1 MCCKSQ
7 VYMKNGGEYMD
18 NDEELDNIAA
28 ELRREKAKLW
38 RKNNKEKVKEIHKR
52 YWRKKAKEEL
62 EKRENQKK
70 EGE

>member
-1 MCCKSQ
+1 
-7 VYMKNGGEYMD
+7 MD
-18 NDEELDNIAA
+18 NNEGLDKIAA

-62 EKRENQKK
+62 EKRKNQKK

>member
-1 MCCKSQ
+1 MIK
-7 VYMKNGGEYMD
+7 KIGGEYMD
-18 NDEELDNIAA
+18 NNEELDKIAA

>member
-1 MCCKSQ
+1 
-7 VYMKNGGEYMD
+7 MD

-28 ELRREKAKLW
+28 ELRREKAKLL

-62 EKRENQKK
+62 EKRKNQKK

>member
-1 MCCKSQ
+1 
-7 VYMKNGGEYMD
+7 MD
-18 NDEELDNIAA
+18 NDEELDNITA

>member
-1 MCCKSQ
+1 
-7 VYMKNGGEYMD
+7 MD
-18 NDEELDNIAA
+18 IDEKLDKIVA
-28 ELRREKAKLW
+28 ELRRGKARVW
-38 RKNNKEKVKEIHKR
+38 RKNNKEKVKEINKR

>member
-1 MCCKSQ
+1 
-7 VYMKNGGEYMD
+7 MD
-18 NDEELDNIAA
+18 NDKELDNIVA

>member
-1 MCCKSQ
+1 
-7 VYMKNGGEYMD
+7 MD
-18 NDEELDNIAA
+18 NDEELDIIAA
-28 ELRREKAKLW
+28 ELRRKKAKLW

-62 EKRENQKK
+62 EKRKNQKK

>member
-1 MCCKSQ
+1 
-7 VYMKNGGEYMD
+7 MD
-18 NDEELDNIAA
+18 NDEKLDKIVA
-28 ELRREKAKLW
+28 ELRREKARIW
-38 RKNNKEKVKEIHKR
+38 RKNNKEKVKEINKR

>member
-1 MCCKSQ
+1 
-7 VYMKNGGEYMD
+7 MKNGGEYMD

>member
-1 MCCKSQ
+1 
-7 VYMKNGGEYMD
+7 MD

-38 RKNNKEKVKEIHKR
+38 RKNNEEKVKEIHKR

-62 EKRENQKK
+62 EKRKNQKK

>member
-1 MCCKSQ
+1 
-7 VYMKNGGEYMD
+7 MD
-18 NDEELDNIAA
+18 NNEELDKIVA